1 MSLPYMGSKRR
12 IVSGIYQVIK
22 ARHPEANIL
31 VDPFCGGFSVSEYF
45 MARGFE
51 IIASDYDKYVVA
63 LLNRILS
70 GGLKER
76 DVSRFMTREVFERVK
91 SRPDLYEDWYVGYA
105 GAIWSFGN
113 QGSQYI
119 YGRSVEGHKRAA
131 HDLIVNADGAAMGKI
146 KGVPASVIK
155 MIARQPN
162 RHVRRRAAKSASQQ
176 VPSVAKY
183 LNRLEHLERIERV
196 EAMPTGPTVLCG
208 DYSEVDIPEG
218 AVVYC
223 DPPYK
228 GTAEYRVD
236 GFDSDRF
243 WSWVRDISKT
253 NPVYVSEYSAPE
265 DFQPVFASDIQSQLG
280 PQSKTVTEKL
290 FTIKS

>member
-12 IVSGIYQVIK
+12 IVSGIYKTIK
-22 ARHPEANIL
+22 SRHPEANIL

-45 MARGFE
+45 MARGFY

-63 LLNRILS
+63 LLNKILS

-76 DVSRFMTREVFERVK
+76 DISKFVTRELFERVK
-91 SRPDLYEDWYVGYA
+91 SRPDLYENWYVGYV
-105 GAIWSFGN
+105 GAVWSFGN
-113 QGSQYI
+113 QGGQYI
-119 YGRSVEGHKRAA
+119 YGRGVEGYKRAA
-131 HDLIVNADGAAMGKI
+131 HDLIVNADGKSISKI
-146 KGVPASVIK
+146 KDVPPSVVS
-155 MIARQPN
+155 MVLRQPN
-162 RHVRRRAAKSASQQ
+162 RHIRRRAAKSASQQ
-176 VPSVAKY
+176 VPSVSKY

-196 EAMPTGPTVLCG
+196 EAMPTGPEVLCK
-208 DYSEVDIPEG
+208 DYSEVEIPDG
-218 AVVYC
+218 AIVYC

-236 GFDSDRF
+236 GFDSDKF
-243 WSWVRDISKT
+243 WAWARKVGRT
-253 NPVYVSEYSAPE
+253 NPVYVSEYSAPD
-265 DFQPVFASDIQSQLG
+265 DFEAVFTSDIQSQLG